1 MKNKILII
9 LYVIFGISAIAL
21 VITLIINIRKLNI
34 NSDQVQKTYS
44 LIKSND
50 LANCNGMIF
59 YNENK
64 LSYDT
69 LEMSKKLCMA
79 YNNITKVNINTKT
92 IKKYKNS
99 SYCLINDQ
107 EKITLSNDNNCDVE
121 VISLKELDNKY
132 YTIFG
137 KNIGEGERENFFVN
151 SKKTCYYDENNEEYI
166 CANPLSQKLEVGWNP
181 YYYQMIYKAVKGANT
196 IKIYDYFLLVNN
208 RTVYTENEGK
218 NFNIEATD
226 KYNDSG
232 LIIDKNFLKK
242 YGQRYEHT
250 FKKDKNGDYYW
261 VSSNPL

>member
-9 LYVIFGISAIAL
+9 LYVILGITTISLI
-21 VITLIINIRKLNI
+21 ITLIINVRKLNV

-64 LSYDT
+64 MSYET
-69 LEMSKKLCMA
+69 LETSKKLCMA
-79 YNNITKVNINTKT
+79 YNNILKDNVAMKT
-92 IKKYKNS
+92 IKKHKNS
-99 SYCLINDQ
+99 TYCLINQ
-107 EKITLSNDNNCDVE
+107 EKITLSNDNNCDAE
-121 VISLKELDNKY
+121 VISLKELDNQY
-132 YTIFG
+132 YKIFG

-151 SKKTCYYDENNEEYI
+151 SKKTCFYDSNNAEYI
-166 CANPLSQKLEVGWNP
+166 CANPLSQNLEVGWNP
-181 YYYQMIYKAVKGANT
+181 YYYQMIYKAVKGTNT

-208 RTVYTENEGK
+208 RTVYTENDGK
-218 NFNIEATD
+218 NYNIEATD

-232 LIIDKNFLKK
+232 LIIDKDFLKK

-250 FKKDKNGDYYW
+250 FKKNQDGNYYW
-261 VSSNPL
+261 FSSKPL